1 MNENKR
7 KEIIKKRVQ
16 NPELLKVLLYRTDC
30 YGEPM
35 LDKTIK
41 KMAYT
46 EEIANS
52 FGFDAKVAT
61 AIVVLRDLATPCYGE
76 IGDDFLRE
84 IDPNYTRE
92 GYTEKLARKVLNGV
106 EVSTSDVVCNGIR
119 NIAQNKHTTPEE
131 QIALLIQNGFEFSDS
146 LGTKSLASLFFSRY
160 KDYMVE
166 KTAKTGVLTEYVI
179 PENSMPRREKA
190 KISPKERAERMNQLR
205 LAHKYFVANINK
217 IPGSFRNGWGDI
229 SDDLLA
235 AYYVVGT
242 DDKFLAK
249 FAKEPKS
256 KNSDTEV
263 EI

>member
-1 MNENKR
+1 MS
-7 KEIIKKRVQ
+7 EIRKRVQ
-16 NPELLKVLLYRTDC
+16 NPELLKVLLYRTDS

-41 KMAYT
+41 KIAYT

-52 FGFDAKVAT
+52 FGFDAEVAT

-76 IGDDFLRE
+76 IGDEFLRG

-92 GYTEKLARKVLNGV
+92 EYTEKLARKVLNGV
-106 EVSTSDVVCNGIR
+106 EVASDAVCNGIR
-119 NIAQNKHTTPEE
+119 NVGQNKHTTPEE
-131 QIALLIQNGFEFSDS
+131 QIALLIQNGSEFADS
-146 LGTKSLASLFFSRY
+146 LETKSLASLFFSRY
-160 KDYMVE
+160 KDYMIE
-166 KTAKTGVLTEYVI
+166 KTAKTGVLTEYAI
-179 PENSMPRREKA
+179 PENSMPRREKP
-190 KISPKERAERMNQLR
+190 KISPEERAEKMKQLR
-205 LAHKYFVANINK
+205 LAHKYFTENINK
-217 IPGSFRNGWGDI
+217 IPGSFRDGWGDI
-229 SDDLLA
+229 SDEVLA

-249 FAKEPKS
+249 FAKEQKS